1 MSEKPLFNATSSH
14 KIDLLKQRALVQ
26 TDEHYLEFVAQVN
39 GVGYINDSK
48 SIRLK
53 ETQDALKRIDAS
65 IVLIVGG
72 ENDGDNDYG
81 TLAKQIREKVSA
93 IIYMG
98 RDSDAILQHFSTHS
112 MLFAKASTI
121 EEAVQMAYF
130 FSGNKE
136 VVLFSPGCDH
146 SFDYKVR
153 GYKFKKEVKKL
164 PGSSAEALA

>member
-1 MSEKPLFNATSSH
+1 MSGKPLFNATSSQ

-53 ETQDALKRIDAS
+53 ETLDSLKKIDAS

-72 ENDGDNDYG
+72 EKDKENDYSI
-81 TLAKQIREKVSA
+81 LSKQIKEKVNA

-98 RDSDAILQHFSTHS
+98 ENSDSILQHFSTHS
-112 MLFAKASTI
+112 MLFAKAASI

-130 FSGNKE
+130 FANAKD

-146 SFDYKVR
+146 AFDYKVR
-153 GYKFKKEVKKL
+153 GYKFKKEVKGL
-164 PGSSAEALA
+164 PETSR

>member
-1 MSEKPLFNATSSH
+1 MSEKPLFNATSSQ

-53 ETQDALKRIDAS
+53 ETLESLRRIEGS
-65 IVLIVGG
+65 IILIVGG
-72 ENDGDNDYG
+72 DQDKGNDYAI
-81 TLAKQIREKVSA
+81 LSKQVKEKVSA
-93 IIYMG
+93 IIYLG
-98 RDSDAILQHFSTHS
+98 SDSDSILQHFSTHS

-121 EEAVQMAYF
+121 EEAVQTAYF
-130 FSGNKE
+130 FAGSKD
-136 VVLFSPGCDH
+136 VVLFSPGCNH

-153 GYKFKKEVKKL
+153 GYRFKKEVQRL
-164 PGSSAEALA
+164 PGTSIK

>member
-1 MSEKPLFNATSSH
+1 MSGKPLFNATSSQ

-26 TDEHYLEFVAQVN
+26 TDEHYLEFVEQVN

-53 ETQDALKRIDAS
+53 ETLESLKRIEAS
-65 IVLIVGG
+65 IVLIIGG
-72 ENDGDNDYG
+72 EKDKGNDYSVLG
-81 TLAKQIREKVSA
+81 KQVREKVSA
-93 IIYMG
+93 IIYLG
-98 RDSDAILQHFSTHS
+98 EDSDTILQHFSTHA
-112 MLFAKASTI
+112 MLFAKAASI

-130 FSGNKE
+130 FANAKD

-164 PGSSAEALA
+164 PGSSQ